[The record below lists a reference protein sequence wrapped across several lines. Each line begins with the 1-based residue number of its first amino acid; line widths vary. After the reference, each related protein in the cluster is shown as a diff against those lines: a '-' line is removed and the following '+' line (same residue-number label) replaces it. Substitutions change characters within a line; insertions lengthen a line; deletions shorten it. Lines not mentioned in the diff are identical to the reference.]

1 MTRDQY
7 YMSACMALYDKVL
20 KSTTDLIKQVDSTC
34 EEIEGET
41 KDPRLLNER
50 IMNINANAYRVLS
63 FMITEN
69 RMLRV
74 IASITSKIPDGS
86 VSEDVQWAAVD
97 MIDEKFFNSFDTGI
111 NINDI
116 KIPKIVTFEQIREPI
131 FDLLS
136 HMVNFCLYIIF
147 TSLEDEFDQEKVI
160 EHINNKIMM
169 HMRIYDEMG
178 LVLMSKSKTNESK
191 PLTLKF
197 SEEPEEADDEDAYE
211 DDFEDE
217 EDRIKRMMA
226 TVKEPKFLN

>member
-86 VSEDVQWAAVD
+86 VSTDVQWSSVD

-147 TSLEDEFDQEKVI
+147 TSLEDEFDPEKVL

-169 HMRIYDEMG
+169 HMSIYDEMG

-217 EDRIKRMMA
+217 EDRIKRMIA

>member
-1 MTRDQY
+1 MTRNQY

-41 KDPRLLNER
+41 KDSRLLNER

-169 HMRIYDEMG
+169 HMSIYDEMG

-197 SEEPEEADDEDAYE
+197 SEEPEEANDEDAYE

>member
-111 NINDI
+111 DINDI

-169 HMRIYDEMG
+169 HMSIYDEMG

-197 SEEPEEADDEDAYE
+197 SEEPEEANDEDAYE

>member
-34 EEIEGET
+34 EKIEGET

-74 IASITSKIPDGS
+74 IASLTSKIADGS
-86 VSEDVQWAAVD
+86 VSEDVQWSAVD
-97 MIDEKFFNSFDTGI
+97 MIDEEFFNSFDTGI
-111 NINDI
+111 KIQDI
-116 KIPKIVTFEQIREPI
+116 KIPKIVVFEQIREPI

-136 HMVNFCLYIIF
+136 HMVNFCLYILF
-147 TSLEDEFDQEKVI
+147 TSMEDDINPENLL

-169 HMRIYDEMG
+169 HMSIYDEMG
-178 LVLMSKSKTNESK
+178 LIIMSKSKNDEST

-197 SEEPEEADDEDAYE
+197 SEEPEEADGEDVYE
-211 DDFEDE
+211 DNFEDE
-217 EDRIKRMMA
+217 EDKIKRMMA
-226 TVKEPKFLN
+226 AAKEPKFLN